1 FLLYFVSK
9 KKFGRYVFNVFR
21 SKGFSKILVAM
32 FLRDFCFSIQI
43 KMLELLEMPVHMK
56 EATLAKKSVC
66 SEEELRLGAAGQD
79 KGELLPF
86 SKPVRIKEEPIDYVP
101 IHIKLKTAEPVISKD
116 KSLQVDKGGPGKEFS
131 VKSPPENIKKN
142 CQVSEKPPFSSSAE
156 NQSLQ
161 TGPCGSYV
169 CNECGKT
176 FAQLTKSHRREA
188 FSVLS
193 LVKPHQK
200 SHMANKPH
208 SCRECGRL
216 FRFPISL
223 KIHLQRHADEKPHH
237 CQQCDK
243 TFKSIDNFRIHQKIH
258 AEHKMYSCSKCGKS
272 YTNLENLQVH
282 IKVHTVSCTECGKT
296 FTNLSGLKSHQRI
309 HSGAHPFY
317 CIKCEKTFA
326 HVKSFRQH
334 CISHTGEKPYG
345 CADCGKAFSSAR
357 YVKVHMRTHTGE
369 KPYRCNE
376 CGKTFMHSKNLQV
389 HIRVHTGEKPYVC
402 PECGRILNPQTTE
415 RLLDGYLSTDHCW

>member
-1 FLLYFVSK
+1 
-9 KKFGRYVFNVFR
+9 
-21 SKGFSKILVAM
+21 
-32 FLRDFCFSIQI
+32 
-43 KMLELLEMPVHMK
+43 MK

-161 TGPCGSYV
+161 TGPCGSYDAKLT
-169 CNECGKT
+169 CSQCPLT
-176 FAQLTKSHRREA
+176 FSDSESLAQHAKFHMEAKSHRREA
-188 FSVLS
+188 FSV
-193 LVKPHQK
+193 
-200 SHMANKPH
+200 
-208 SCRECGRL
+208 
-216 FRFPISL
+216 
-223 KIHLQRHADEKPHH
+223 
-237 CQQCDK
+237 
-243 TFKSIDNFRIHQKIH
+243 
-258 AEHKMYSCSKCGKS
+258 CSKCGKS

-357 YVKVHMRTHTGE
+357 YVKGAC
-369 KPYRCNE
+369 RC
-376 CGKTFMHSKNLQV
+376 
-389 HIRVHTGEKPYVC
+389 C
-402 PECGRILNPQTTE
+402 PFHEGA
-415 RLLDGYLSTDHCW
+415 YLACSDI